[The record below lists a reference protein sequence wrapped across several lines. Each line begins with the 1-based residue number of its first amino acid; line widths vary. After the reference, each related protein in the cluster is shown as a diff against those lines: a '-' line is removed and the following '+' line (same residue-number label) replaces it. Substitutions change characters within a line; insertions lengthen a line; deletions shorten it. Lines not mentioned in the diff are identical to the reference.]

1 VTRGALPAVDV
12 AHGRQIR
19 VAVLAAHRGTLE
31 RATLRALLAAGVEVA
46 IAMDPGDPRSFG
58 ERAQALRDGRPDLA
72 VVAIGGRG
80 EADHLVPLTEA
91 LRFGCAAQ
99 RPRPRVLV
107 ASGDEHAVTHARRLA
122 QPFEVEA
129 VPDLRTDEG
138 RRRIITR
145 LRQLRR
151 ESGVLRDE
159 ALETLAR
166 RVAEVRRA
174 SAIVVDVTGS
184 STSLVRAEPNAPLV
198 AVHSRPLGIG
208 RGADHVVARAG
219 LERVR
224 RWIPWTVDQPT
235 LLERVF
241 NRARWPDAV
250 ATDRETLA
258 VEIALAHEAVAHA
271 LADATAAGVGE
282 AMRSA
287 AAILLTG
294 RLAALAP
301 ERALLVAID
310 ALEPLEPAS
319 IARDDGEAL
328 LALAAAASDD
338 HRALDG
344 AIADRLLPE
353 AAVVPVATS
362 RRSMLRIAG
371 EGIAREERVERG
383 ALFVLPLRGALE
395 VSGQGVTHARVVA
408 GALGL
413 VVDARP
419 RPLALPMRDAE
430 RVPAV
435 SRWYETLGAVVGEG
449 AR

>member
-1 VTRGALPAVDV
+1 MTVTESG
-12 AHGRQIR
+12 HGRQVR
-19 VAVLAAHRGTLE
+19 VAILAAHRGTLE
-31 RATLRALLAAGVEVA
+31 RATLRALLAAGVEVVL
-46 IAMDPGDPRSFG
+46 AMDPSDPRSFG
-58 ERAQALRDGRPDLA
+58 ERAQALRDSRPD
-72 VVAIGGRG
+72 VAIVALGGRS
-80 EADHLVPLTEA
+80 ETDHLVLLTEA

-107 ASGDEHAVTHARRLA
+107 ASGDEHAVTRARRIA

-129 VPDLRTDEG
+129 VPDLRTDDG

-145 LRQLRR
+145 LRQFRR
-151 ESGVLRDE
+151 EGGVLRDE

-174 SAIVVDVTGS
+174 SAMVVDVTSS
-184 STSLVRAEPNAPLV
+184 STSLVRAEPNAPLL

-250 ATDRETLA
+250 ATDRDTLA

-271 LADATAAGVGE
+271 LADATAAGVGD

-287 AAILLTG
+287 ATILLTG
-294 RLAALAP
+294 RLAALAGP

-319 IARDDGEAL
+319 IARDEGGAL
-328 LALAAAASDD
+328 VALAAAASED

-344 AIADRLLPE
+344 AIVEGIVPE
-353 AAVVPVATS
+353 AAIVPVATS
-362 RRSMLRIAG
+362 RRSVLRIAG
-371 EGIAREERVERG
+371 EGTAREERVERG
-383 ALFVLPLRGALE
+383 SLFVLPLRGALE

-435 SRWYETLGAVVGEG
+435 SRWYETLGAAIPEG